1 MAGLG
6 AFNART
12 LRNWSAKRL
21 KFRIRLNLNIQTVL
35 SKTKLTV
42 AQRVRV
48 AGQFLRDAVVVNLSR
63 PVRKYTGPRSGRVQV
78 DPESRSKEGEFPRAD
93 STRLIKNVFHKHY
106 PDIATSRVGTNLL
119 YGIVLETGLDRSF
132 LRRTL
137 REQRQKLLILIRGGG
152 QLGGTLP

>member
-35 SKTKLTV
+35 SKTKLKV
-42 AQRVRV
+42 AQRVRI
-48 AGQFLRDAVVVNLSR
+48 AGQLLRDAVVVNLSR

-93 STRLIKNVFHKHY
+93 TTRLMKSIYARHI
-106 PDIATSRVGTNLL
+106 PELATSRIGTNLG
-119 YGIVLETGLDRSF
+119 YGVILEVSLERSF

-137 REQRQKLLILIRGGG
+137 REQRRNLLILIRGGG
-152 QLGGTLP
+152 TLGP